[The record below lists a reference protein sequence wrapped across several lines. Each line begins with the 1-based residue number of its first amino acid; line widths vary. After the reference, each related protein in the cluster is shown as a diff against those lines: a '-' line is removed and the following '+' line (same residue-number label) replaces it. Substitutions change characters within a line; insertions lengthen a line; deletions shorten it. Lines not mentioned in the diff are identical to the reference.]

1 MRSFPDF
8 GKTFAYQY
16 KSHEIAHGIAVPKFG
31 NDGII
36 VEPMKGKS
44 NKNPQRMPVKYSK
57 VGRVFDLLPDLIFVL
72 DKNGSVVDN
81 NTAAAGFLSNGGDE
95 IQLESIFEIMD
106 EPARAEL
113 LKAMHGAEVEHQFK
127 TQFILPRGR
136 TADVEL
142 TLKKFDSIALD
153 YYVLITKDITEQ
165 QKKELDLLRFSE
177 VIHHTV
183 NPIEITDA
191 KGKIIYVNPAFERV
205 TGYSKEEIIGKNP
218 NLLNSGMQSKEFWRG
233 IWNQILTGKEWVGK
247 IQNRR
252 KDGQLIYT
260 ELVISPIIDAQGVV
274 VGFLGAHRDI
284 TEQKMLEQQLVR
296 SQKMETFGT
305 LAAGIAHEVGNP
317 LTSISSIVQ
326 VIQRTTKDKFAQD
339 KLELVKNQVNR
350 IAKIIRELVDFSR
363 PSAYEIKHA
372 DINAILRDALNIVQ
386 YGKKVH
392 DIAFEAHFDEELP
405 LAYVVPDQLVQVYL
419 NILMN
424 AVDACEGRSGTISVV
439 SQINNNLIEVKI
451 SDTGKGIIESDMEK
465 IFDPFFTTKEVGKGT
480 GLGLWVS
487 YGIMKNFGGDIVV
500 ESREGEGS
508 TFTVVLPLKGTR
520 NV

>member
-1 MRSFPDF
+1 M
-8 GKTFAYQY
+8 KE
-16 KSHEIAHGIAVPKFG
+16 KSAK
-31 NDGII
+31 
-36 VEPMKGKS
+36 KS
-44 NKNPQRMPVKYSK
+44 RRMPVKYSK
-57 VGRVFDLLPDLIFVL
+57 FGRVFDLLPELIFIL
-72 DKNGSVVDN
+72 DKNGSLVDN
-81 NTAAAGFLSNGGDE
+81 NTAAARFLSNGTAE
-95 IQLESIFEIMD
+95 VQLDSIFEIMN

-113 LKAMHGAEVEHQFK
+113 LEAMNGCEAEHQFK
-127 TQFILPRGR
+127 TQFVLPYGR
-136 TADVEL
+136 VADVEL
-142 TLKKFDSIALD
+142 TLKKFDTVAPD

-191 KGKIIYVNPAFERV
+191 KGKIIYVNPAFEHV
-205 TGYSKEEIIGKNP
+205 TGYTKEEIIGSNP
-218 NLLNSGMQSKEFWRG
+218 NLLSSGLQSKEFWRTV
-233 IWNQILTGKEWVGK
+233 WDRILTGKEWVGQ

-252 KDGQLIYT
+252 KDGRLIHT
-260 ELVISPIIDAQGVV
+260 ELVISPIIDSEGIV

-317 LTSISSIVQ
+317 LTSISSLVQ

-372 DINAILRDALNIVQ
+372 DVNAILRDALNIVQ

-392 DIAFEAHFDEELP
+392 DISFETHFDDDLP
-405 LAYVVPDQLVQVYL
+405 LAYVVPDQLVQVFL

-424 AVDACEGRSGTISVV
+424 AVDACEGRQGKISVISRTNRNV
-439 SQINNNLIEVKI
+439 VEVKI
-451 SDTGKGIIESDMEK
+451 SDTGKGIADADMEK

-500 ESREGEGS
+500 ESSEREGS
-508 TFTVVLPLKGTR
+508 TFTVVLPLSRRDSAEKGTR